1 MTINLTQLNQVPLN
15 SSGGVESQDQVFGI
29 HTTRGLSRLI
39 EQFKGKVNIEK
50 LLKIVLSEL
59 DEIETALQEVLV
71 YREIDQAYGSQLDLI
86 GDLIGRSRDGYSD
99 ADYRARL
106 KLQIGINT
114 SESEADR
121 ILTVWKALTGSPSVS
136 LTENFPAAL
145 TLTAQTSAVDPNVI
159 QEIER
164 ISAAG
169 VKLNYTIISGVPFGF
184 FDSDG
189 LGFGTTDDAGV
200 GGAFVSLT

>member
-1 MTINLTQLNQVPLN
+1 MNQFPLNVVPLN
-15 SSGGVESQDQVFGI
+15 GTQDGGDQPSVLGI

-39 EQFKGKVNIEK
+39 EQFKGKLNIEK
-50 LLKIVLSEL
+50 LLKILLSEL
-59 DEIETALQEVLV
+59 DEVETALQEIVL
-71 YREIDQAYGSQLDLI
+71 YRQIDQAFGQQLDQI
-86 GDLIGRSRDGYSD
+86 GTLVGRTRDGYSD

-121 ILTVWKALTGSPSVS
+121 ILTVWKALTGSPTVS
-136 LTENFPAAL
+136 ITENFPAAL

-164 ISAAG
+164 VSAAG